1 MFEQLKTYL
10 EFGNRYCGIEHSTLK
25 GDEILYLTRLKK
37 TKKEVQLDTI
47 SRANTLKDII
57 KELPKKQH
65 VFLSINTDNVL
76 TKRIE
81 SEQIGASKLVYKAF
95 PNINIDDFYY
105 EVTQQQSVHFVS
117 ICRKDYVEQLIATY
131 HTEGLAII
139 NISLGNSI
147 AFGITNYI
155 NTDVISSSNAQL
167 TKQNNEIISIEK
179 SEQLNKA
186 VYDVN
191 GLQIEHTQ
199 LLSFSGAL
207 SCVLHNYDPHTNIES
222 RKTVLLSNYKQQ
234 RFFSQFLK
242 FGLILI
248 LSLLLTNFFFFNH
261 YFTAVNSLEQ
271 TSVINQTTKKTV
283 LELSESVTKTQKLV
297 DDMLKSSASK
307 SAFYTNAIVQQLPG
321 SILLTELNYQPLQ
334 KRIKVAQPIAVRN
347 NILLITGRSSNSAT
361 FSQWVA
367 NLDTY
372 NWINNTEILNYE
384 DVSKSNSTFKI
395 KLNISHD

>member
-1 MFEQLKTYL
+1 
-10 EFGNRYCGIEHSTLK
+10 
-25 GDEILYLTRLKK
+25 
-37 TKKEVQLDTI
+37 
-47 SRANTLKDII
+47 
-57 KELPKKQH
+57 
-65 VFLSINTDNVL
+65 
-76 TKRIE
+76 
-81 SEQIGASKLVYKAF
+81 
-95 PNINIDDFYY
+95 
-105 EVTQQQSVHFVS
+105 
-117 ICRKDYVEQLIATY
+117 
-131 HTEGLAII
+131 
-139 NISLGNSI
+139 LGNSI

-321 SILLTELNYQPLQ
+321 SILLTELNYQPLE